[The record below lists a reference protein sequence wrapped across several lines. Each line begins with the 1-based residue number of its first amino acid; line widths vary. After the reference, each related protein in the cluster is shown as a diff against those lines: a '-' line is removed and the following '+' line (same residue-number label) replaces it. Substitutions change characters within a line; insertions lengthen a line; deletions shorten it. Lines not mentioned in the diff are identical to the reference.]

1 MKTTTTK
8 ATTTVKKIGDKFAS
22 AALAAKD
29 SGGVKERAFNVA
41 IYYTDGTYKDAGAH
55 FYNEI
60 GRLNCNGER
69 DKAKELAKLTRICTR
84 RTAAI
89 LAARDIAA
97 AYDFKLADTIAAE
110 VAAAEATEKP
120 YIEREQER
128 ARIRGEK
135 SAAKKAEREAAKIAA
150 NEDKILAAAAAIQAK
165 RNATSSAAA

>member
-1 MKTTTTK
+1 MNKSKTTTI
-8 ATTTVKKIGDKFAS
+8 ATVKKIGVKFAS

-41 IYYTDGTYKDAGAH
+41 VYYTDGTYKDAGAH
-55 FYNEI
+55 FYDEI

-69 DKAKELAKLTRICTR
+69 AKAAALAKLTRICTR

-110 VAAAEATEKP
+110 VAAAEAAEKP
-120 YIEREQER
+120 YIEKEAGR
-128 ARIRGEK
+128 AKIRAEK
-135 SAAKKAEREAAKIAA
+135 AAAKKAEREAAKIAA
-150 NEDKILAAAAAIQAK
+150 DEDRILKKAEEIRARRESARAAA
-165 RNATSSAAA
+165 